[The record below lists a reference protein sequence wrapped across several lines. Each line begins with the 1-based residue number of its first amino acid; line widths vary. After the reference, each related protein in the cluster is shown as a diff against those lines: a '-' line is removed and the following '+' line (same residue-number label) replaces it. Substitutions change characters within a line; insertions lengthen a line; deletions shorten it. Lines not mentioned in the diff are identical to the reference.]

1 MAPIEHLFV
10 LMLENR
16 SFDHM
21 LGSSGIPGI
30 NIPPAG
36 TSNFWN
42 GTSYPVGTSP
52 VDPMKVDPKHEFPDV
67 VEQLCGH
74 GVTYPHGGP
83 YPPINNSGFAANFIT
98 SAGST
103 SPGDVMQEFTPDR
116 LPVLNA
122 LAREFAVCDAWHCSL
137 PGPTWPNRFFALG
150 GSSAQLDH
158 SPTTEET
165 ALWESVDGF
174 KYQNGSVFQVSGLN
188 WKIYAGNQLFTLA
201 HALQGIH
208 IWNVTPFID
217 FAKDV
222 ANPKFPAQFT
232 WIEPNYGRVTTDYV
246 GGNSQHPLDGITGG
260 EAFIKATYDAL
271 RNSPIWSSSMLVI
284 IWDEHG
290 GFFDHAAPPA
300 ATSPGDSAQFDGAN
314 QNAFPFNLYGPRVP
328 AVVVSPLIPQGTVS
342 HTVYDH
348 TSPLATLERL
358 FGLSPLTARE
368 AGAADLLG
376 LASLPAA
383 RTVNPNLISLPPAVA
398 AAHAQIALDSLDMPV
413 KPASRPNDPIEDD
426 LNLPG
431 FIYLAAKTDKELP
444 PPAGIAAI
452 EHVTSV
458 RERVKRIRTRG
469 DAHDYF
475 VEVRTK
481 LAARRRK
488 QTG

>member
-1 MAPIEHLFV
+1 
-10 LMLENR
+10 
-16 SFDHM
+16 
-21 LGSSGIPGI
+21 
-30 NIPPAG
+30 
-36 TSNFWN
+36 
-42 GTSYPVGTSP
+42 
-52 VDPMKVDPKHEFPDV
+52 
-67 VEQLCGH
+67 
-74 GVTYPHGGP
+74 
-83 YPPINNSGFAANFIT
+83 
-98 SAGST
+98 
-103 SPGDVMQEFTPDR
+103 
-116 LPVLNA
+116 
-122 LAREFAVCDAWHCSL
+122 
-137 PGPTWPNRFFALG
+137 
-150 GSSAQLDH
+150 
-158 SPTTEET
+158 
-165 ALWESVDGF
+165 
-174 KYQNGSVFQVSGLN
+174 
-188 WKIYAGNQLFTLA
+188 
-201 HALQGIH
+201 
-208 IWNVTPFID
+208 
-217 FAKDV
+217 
-222 ANPKFPAQFT
+222 
-232 WIEPNYGRVTTDYV
+232 
-246 GGNSQHPLDGITGG
+246 
-260 EAFIKATYDAL
+260 
-271 RNSPIWSSSMLVI
+271 MLVI

-358 FGLSPLTARE
+358 FGLSPLTARD

-444 PPAGIAAI
+444 PLAGIAAI